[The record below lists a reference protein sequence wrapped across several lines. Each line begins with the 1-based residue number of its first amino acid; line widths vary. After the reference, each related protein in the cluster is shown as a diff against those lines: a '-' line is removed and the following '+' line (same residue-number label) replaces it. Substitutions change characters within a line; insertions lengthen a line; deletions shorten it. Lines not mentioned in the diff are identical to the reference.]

1 VPKPEVVG
9 KCQQGGRHGNAKR
22 LGGLEIDNEGKL
34 ARLLDR
40 KIAGVCTEILNSGV
54 VVMESAKDGA
64 RIDDTGP
71 LNRAR
76 DRRILV
82 Q

>member
-1 VPKPEVVG
+1 MTFIAAL
-9 KCQQGGRHGNAKR
+9 RR
-22 LGGLEIDNEGKL
+22 
-34 ARLLDR
+34 DR
-40 KIAGVCTEILNSGV
+40 ISAVCAEILNSGV

-71 LNRAR
+71 LNGAR

>member
-1 VPKPEVVG
+1 MMNSANLPASIPGIFAEPALQVDSKSLLQDFEVP
-9 KCQQGGRHGNAKR
+9 A
-22 LGGLEIDNEGKL
+22 
-34 ARLLDR
+34 
-40 KIAGVCTEILNSGV
+40 VCTEILNSGV

-76 DRRILV
+76 ARRILV